1 MLVCGVG
8 DEEVGFLNL
17 NLVLAS
23 QLTTVGNLNALERLV
38 TCTLLDFLG
47 FLTNIEAVDS
57 TSKDC
62 VLLIEMRSVFV
73 ADEELRSVG
82 VRSSIGHGKDALVR
96 VRVPNLLVVEPIT
109 VDAHATSAI
118 SSRGVTSLHHEVIND
133 PVEAV
138 ALVVILLSL
147 LSCAECAEVLCRLG
161 HSLVEKLKDNSALL
175 VALFSFLTDCDVEVG
190 LLVILVELRKLMEG
204 LGLLDLFLVIVD
216 TRSEEIGKTLFL
228 LGGKGG
234 LLLLDGLK
242 LGTQVA
248 ILRCNLDCT
257 LDVVHR
263 ISKLTN
269 FHVGNTA
276 QVKCLRCLCVDL
288 ERLRAV
294 LNGVSVVTRIVR
306 AH

>member
-1 MLVCGVG
+1 MWG
-8 DEEVGFLNL
+8 LN
-17 NLVLAS
+17 
-23 QLTTVGNLNALERLV
+23 
-38 TCTLLDFLG
+38 
-47 FLTNIEAVDS
+47 EA
-57 TSKDC
+57 
-62 VLLIEMRSVFV
+62 E
-73 ADEELRSVG
+73 EELGSVG
-82 VRSSIGHGKDALVR
+82 VWSSIGHRKDALVR
-96 VRVPNLLVVEPIT
+96 VRVPNLLVVEPIA

-175 VALFSFLTDCDVEVG
+175 VALFSFLTDCDVEEG

-248 ILRCNLDCT
+248 ILRCNLDCA